1 MRSLRKRVRALRSSK
16 LFAEVLAL
24 RGSVKNVE
32 DSKTHRAE
40 DLKGNIKRFFEEVFG
55 FTPFKYQEKLA
66 EIFEKNQFIWVRWCR
81 QSGKSFSVAAL
92 LLKYGY
98 EHENKYIAI
107 VGPSWRQTKLNI
119 R

>member
-24 RGSVKNVE
+24 RGSVKIIE

-92 LLKYGY
+92 FCRIPAKTLRHSK
-98 EHENKYIAI
+98 ENLVTTRI
-107 VGPSWRQTKLNI
+107 PSSAYS
-119 R
+119 